1 MAKQTYPEFDHVR
14 IAQPILYDGLRK
26 LILQLTTLE
35 QQNADLKDRV
45 AALEAK
51 K

>member
-1 MAKQTYPEFDHVR
+1 MATQTYPEFDHVR

-35 QQNADLKDRV
+35 QQNADLQARV

>member
-35 QQNADLKDRV
+35 QQNADLQARV